1 MGVGKEA
8 AFTQLKGVGR
18 RKTESLAFNVES
30 GFCRYPFPERRP
42 PVNVKEGDEV
52 KSNLENEEF
61 IVTKVVKGMV
71 VLKSRRGE
79 RQILTGIDS
88 LGMCYQKK
96 ATKLPG

>member
-1 MGVGKEA
+1 MIENRNLPVPVSRKE
-8 AFTQLKGVGR
+8 T
-18 RKTESLAFNVES
+18 
-30 GFCRYPFPERRP
+30 

-61 IVTKVVKGMV
+61 IVTKIIKGMV

-88 LGMCYQKK
+88 LGMSYRKRRN
-96 ATKLPG
+96 TIPG